1 VTDPLS
7 SGTDTNRSTDEQF
20 AQPTAVQDVD
30 IAFGG
35 DIRKLMPAYQDI
47 PEDFRRERDPFS
59 KLVHKWFFE
68 GLRKD
73 AVTPKEG
80 IDANAAW
87 RHLRAI
93 MGSFEPS
100 HEHKTS
106 GVAWLMSRWFEPPKG
121 SKS

>member
-1 VTDPLS
+1 MA
-7 SGTDTNRSTDEQF
+7 DEKPF
-20 AQPTAVQDVD
+20 AQPKVVTDVD
-30 IAFGG
+30 MAFGG
-35 DIRKLMPAYQDI
+35 SIRDLMPRYEDI

-68 GLRKD
+68 GIQTDVVKAKPGVD
-73 AVTPKEG
+73 AKV
-80 IDANAAW
+80 AW

-106 GVAWLMSRWFEPPKG
+106 GVAWLMSQWFDPPGK
-121 SKS
+121 KS